1 MIQDIDLSRKYFYEF
16 FSKAFNFIDENEFK
30 IWHKQVLVLAQSPL
44 DDSLKPDFEKLSA
57 CSFTSF
63 KEEQN
68 EVFFDFSYVNV
79 PVSASFYDEG
89 RDDGKMKIQACDI
102 IRKTKFRKSEECK
115 QSEDEFGFLFAFMA
129 SIIEH
134 DLKIA
139 EQLFRFVINPVIDEF
154 IEKLQIHKNSNLY
167 ISIANIMKIFFQN
180 ERAYLEVQA
189 PAKREGKS
197 IADEA
202 LQRLPYQ
209 PRLPTKFSKI
219 NIEELSKL

>member
-16 FSKAFNFIDENEFK
+16 FSKAFNFIDEEEFE
-30 IWHKQVLVLAQSPL
+30 IWHKQVLALAQSPL
-44 DDSLKPDFEKLSA
+44 DESLKPDFEKLCVCNFA
-57 CSFTSF
+57 SF

-68 EVFFDFSYVNV
+68 SVFFDFSYVNV
-79 PVSASFYDEG
+79 PISASFYDEG
-89 RDDGKMKIQACDI
+89 RDDGKMKLQACEI
-102 IRKTKFRKSEECK
+102 IRKTKFRKKEECR

-134 DLKIA
+134 DLKVA
-139 EQLFRFVINPVIDEF
+139 QQLFRFVINPVVDEF
-154 IEKLQIHKNSNLY
+154 IEKLQIHKNSNFY
-167 ISIANIMKIFFQN
+167 IAIANIMKVFFVS

-189 PAKREGKS
+189 PVKKEGKS

-202 LQRLPYQ
+202 LQRLPYE
-209 PRLPTKFSKI
+209 PRLPTKFSKT

>member
-30 IWHKQVLVLAQSPL
+30 IWHEQVLVLAQSPL

-57 CSFTSF
+57 CDFTSF

-68 EVFFDFSYVNV
+68 AVFFDFSYVNV
-79 PVSASFYDEG
+79 PISASFYDEG
-89 RDDGKMKIQACDI
+89 RDDGKMKLQACEI
-102 IRKTKFRKSEECK
+102 IRKTKFRKKEDCR

-134 DLKIA
+134 DLKVA
-139 EQLFRFVINPVIDEF
+139 QQLFRFVINPVIDEF
-154 IEKLQIHKNSNLY
+154 IEKLQIHKNSNFY
-167 ISIANIMKIFFQN
+167 IAIANIMKVFFTN

-189 PAKREGKS
+189 PIKKEGKS

-202 LQRLPYQ
+202 LQRLPYE
-209 PRLPTKFSKI
+209 PRLPTKFSKT

>member
-30 IWHKQVLVLAQSPL
+30 IWHEQVLVLAQSPL
-44 DDSLKPDFEKLSA
+44 DDSLKSDFEKLSA
-57 CSFTSF
+57 CDFESF

-68 EVFFDFSYVNV
+68 GVFFDFSYVNV
-79 PVSASFYDEG
+79 PISASFYDEG
-89 RDDGKMKIQACDI
+89 RDDGKMKLQACEI
-102 IRKTKFRKSEECK
+102 IRKTKFRKKEDCR

-129 SIIEH
+129 SIIEY
-134 DLKIA
+134 DLKVA
-139 EQLFRFVINPVIDEF
+139 QQLFRFVINPVIDEF
-154 IEKLQIHKNSNLY
+154 IEKLQIHKNSNYY
-167 ISIANIMKIFFQN
+167 IAIANIMKVFFVS

-189 PAKREGKS
+189 PAKKEGKT

-202 LQRLPYQ
+202 LQRLPYE
-209 PRLPTKFSKI
+209 PRLPTKFSKT

>member
-30 IWHKQVLVLAQSPL
+30 IWHEQVLVLAQSPL

-57 CSFTSF
+57 CDFTSF

-68 EVFFDFSYVNV
+68 GVFFDFSYVNV
-79 PVSASFYDEG
+79 PISASFYDEG
-89 RDDGKMKIQACDI
+89 RDDGKMKLQACEI
-102 IRKTKFRKSEECK
+102 IRKTKFRKKEDCR

-134 DLKIA
+134 DLKVA
-139 EQLFRFVINPVIDEF
+139 QQLFRFVINPVIDEF
-154 IEKLQIHKNSNLY
+154 IEKLQIHKNSNFY
-167 ISIANIMKIFFQN
+167 IAIANIMKVFFVN

-189 PAKREGKS
+189 PMKKEGKS
-197 IADEA
+197 VADEA
-202 LQRLPYQ
+202 LQRLPYE
-209 PRLPTKFSKI
+209 PRLPTKFSKT

>member
-30 IWHKQVLVLAQSPL
+30 IWHEQVLVLAQSPL
-44 DDSLKPDFEKLSA
+44 DDSLKSDFEKLSA
-57 CSFTSF
+57 CDFASF

-68 EVFFDFSYVNV
+68 AVFFDFSYVNV
-79 PVSASFYDEG
+79 PISASFYDEG
-89 RDDGKMKIQACDI
+89 RDDGKMKLQACEI
-102 IRKTKFRKSEECK
+102 IRKTKFRKKEDCR

-134 DLKIA
+134 DLKVA
-139 EQLFRFVINPVIDEF
+139 QQLFRFVINPVVDEF
-154 IEKLQIHKNSNLY
+154 IEKLQIHKNSNFY
-167 ISIANIMKIFFQN
+167 IAIANIMKVFFVN

-189 PAKREGKS
+189 PIKKEGKS
-197 IADEA
+197 VADEA
-202 LQRLPYQ
+202 LQRLPYE
-209 PRLPTKFSKI
+209 PRLPTKFSKT

>member
-30 IWHKQVLVLAQSPL
+30 IWHEQVLVLAQSPL
-44 DDSLKPDFEKLSA
+44 DDSLRSDFEKLSS
-57 CSFTSF
+57 CDFVSF

-68 EVFFDFSYVNV
+68 AVFFDFSYVNV
-79 PVSASFYDEG
+79 PISASFYDEG
-89 RDDGKMKIQACDI
+89 RDDGKMKLQACEI
-102 IRKTKFRKSEECK
+102 IRKTKFRKKEDCR
-115 QSEDEFGFLFAFMA
+115 QSEDEFGFLFAFIA

-134 DLKIA
+134 DLKVTQ
-139 EQLFRFVINPVIDEF
+139 QLFRFVINPVIDEF
-154 IEKLQIHKNSNLY
+154 IEKLQIHKNSNFY
-167 ISIANIMKIFFQN
+167 ICIANIMKVFFTN

-189 PAKREGKS
+189 PIKKEGKS

-202 LQRLPYQ
+202 LQRLPYE
-209 PRLPTKFSKI
+209 PRLPTKFSKT

>member
-16 FSKAFNFIDENEFK
+16 FSKAFNFIDEKEFK
-30 IWHKQVLVLAQSPL
+30 IWHEQVLVLAQSPL
-44 DDSLKPDFEKLSA
+44 DDSLKSDFEKLSV
-57 CSFTSF
+57 CDFVSF

-68 EVFFDFSYVNV
+68 AVFFDFSYVNV
-79 PVSASFYDEG
+79 PISASFYDEG
-89 RDDGKMKIQACDI
+89 RDDGKMKLQACEI
-102 IRKTKFRKSEECK
+102 IRKTKFRKKEDCR

-134 DLKIA
+134 DLKVA
-139 EQLFRFVINPVIDEF
+139 QQLFRFVINPVIDEF
-154 IEKLQIHKNSNLY
+154 IEKLQIHKNSNFY
-167 ISIANIMKIFFQN
+167 IAIANIMKVFFTN

-189 PAKREGKS
+189 PMRKEGKS

-202 LQRLPYQ
+202 LQRLPYE
-209 PRLPTKFSKI
+209 PRLPTKFSKT

>member
-16 FSKAFNFIDENEFK
+16 FSKAFNFIDKNEFK
-30 IWHKQVLVLAQSPL
+30 IWHEQVLVLAQSPL
-44 DDSLKPDFEKLSA
+44 DDSLKSDFEKLST
-57 CSFTSF
+57 CDFVSF

-68 EVFFDFSYVNV
+68 GVFFDFSYVNV
-79 PVSASFYDEG
+79 PISASFYDEG
-89 RDDGKMKIQACDI
+89 RDDGKMKLQACEI
-102 IRKTKFRKSEECK
+102 IRKTKFRKKEDCR

-134 DLKIA
+134 DLKVA
-139 EQLFRFVINPVIDEF
+139 QQLFRFVINPVIDEF
-154 IEKLQIHKNSNLY
+154 IEKLQIHKNSNFY
-167 ISIANIMKIFFQN
+167 IAIANIMKVFFIN

-189 PAKREGKS
+189 PIKKEGKS

-202 LQRLPYQ
+202 LQRLPYE
-209 PRLPTKFSKI
+209 PRLPTKFSKT

>member
-30 IWHKQVLVLAQSPL
+30 IWHEQVLVLAQSPL
-44 DDSLKPDFEKLSA
+44 DDSLKPDFEKLSV
-57 CSFTSF
+57 CDFTSF

-68 EVFFDFSYVNV
+68 AVFFDFSYVNV
-79 PVSASFYDEG
+79 PISASFYDEG
-89 RDDGKMKIQACDI
+89 RDDGKMKLQACEI
-102 IRKTKFRKSEECK
+102 IRKTKFRKKEDCR

-134 DLKIA
+134 DLKVA
-139 EQLFRFVINPVIDEF
+139 QQLFRFVINPVIDEF
-154 IEKLQIHKNSNLY
+154 IEKLQIHKNSNFY
-167 ISIANIMKIFFQN
+167 IAIANIMKVFFVN

-189 PAKREGKS
+189 PMKKEGKS
-197 IADEA
+197 VADEA
-202 LQRLPYQ
+202 LQRLPYE
-209 PRLPTKFSKI
+209 PRLPTKFSKT

>member
-1 MIQDIDLSRKYFYEF
+1 MVQDIDLSRKYFYEF

-30 IWHKQVLVLAQSPL
+30 IWHEQVLVLAQNPL
-44 DDSLKPDFEKLSA
+44 DDSLKSDFEKLSA
-57 CSFTSF
+57 CDFTSF

-68 EVFFDFSYVNV
+68 AVFFDFSYVNV
-79 PVSASFYDEG
+79 PISASFYDEG
-89 RDDGKMKIQACDI
+89 RDDGKMKLQACEI
-102 IRKTKFRKSEECK
+102 IRKTKFRKKEDCR

-134 DLKIA
+134 DLKVA
-139 EQLFRFVINPVIDEF
+139 QQLFRFVINPVIDEF
-154 IEKLQIHKNSNLY
+154 IEKLQIHKNSNFY
-167 ISIANIMKIFFQN
+167 IAIANIMKVFFTN

-189 PAKREGKS
+189 PVKKEGKS

-202 LQRLPYQ
+202 LQRLPYE
-209 PRLPTKFSKI
+209 PRLPTKFSKT

>member
-30 IWHKQVLVLAQSPL
+30 IWHEQVLVLAQCPL
-44 DDSLKPDFEKLSA
+44 DDSLKSDFEQLSA
-57 CSFTSF
+57 CDFASF

-68 EVFFDFSYVNV
+68 GVFFDFSYVNV
-79 PVSASFYDEG
+79 PISASFYDEG
-89 RDDGKMKIQACDI
+89 RDDGKMKLQACEI
-102 IRKTKFRKSEECK
+102 IRKTKFRKKEDCR

-134 DLKIA
+134 DLKVA
-139 EQLFRFVINPVIDEF
+139 QQLFRFVINPVIDEF
-154 IEKLQIHKNSNLY
+154 IEKLQIHKNSNFY
-167 ISIANIMKIFFQN
+167 IAIANIMKVFFAN

-189 PAKREGKS
+189 PIKKEGKS

-202 LQRLPYQ
+202 LQRLPYE
-209 PRLPTKFSKI
+209 PRLPTKFSKT

>member
-30 IWHKQVLVLAQSPL
+30 IWHEQVLVLAQSPL

-57 CSFTSF
+57 CDFTSF

-68 EVFFDFSYVNV
+68 AVFFDFSYVNV
-79 PVSASFYDEG
+79 PISASFYDEG
-89 RDDGKMKIQACDI
+89 RDDGKMKLQACEI
-102 IRKTKFRKSEECK
+102 IRKTKFRKKEDCR

-134 DLKIA
+134 DLKVA
-139 EQLFRFVINPVIDEF
+139 QQLFRFVINPVIDEF
-154 IEKLQIHKNSNLY
+154 IEKLQIHKNSNFY
-167 ISIANIMKIFFQN
+167 IAIANIMKVFFAN

-189 PAKREGKS
+189 PIRKEGKS
-197 IADEA
+197 VADEA
-202 LQRLPYQ
+202 LQRLPYE
-209 PRLPTKFSKI
+209 PRLPTKFSKT